1 MIIKSVLIDRE
12 ILTGSLDNAWSA
24 LARQYVDSPDEA
36 TRQAVNLIAGM
47 VKEINSYLDELEES
61 ERKEKESISIQEWID
76 WLKEG

>member
-24 LARQYVDSPDEA
+24 LARQYADSPDEA

-47 VKEINSYLDELEES
+47 VKEINSYLDELEEI

-76 WLKEG
+76 WLKEE